1 MTKKGRLK
9 EIFSKALYADNTVL
23 YSVSYR
29 DFNSIVE
36 VPLIEFIKI
45 SENFEVIP
53 ANRVLEIKKGDK
65 VLYHKFGMMQFR
77 R

>member
-53 ANRVLEIKKGDK
+53 VNRILEIKKGDK

>member
-53 ANRVLEIKKGDK
+53 ANRILEIKKEDK
-65 VLYHKFGMMQFR
+65 VLYHKFEVMSI
-77 R
+77 

>member
-53 ANRVLEIKKGDK
+53 ANRILEIKKEDK
-65 VLYHKFGMMQFR
+65 VLYHKFGVMSI
-77 R
+77 

>member
-29 DFNSIVE
+29 DFNSTVE

-53 ANRVLEIKKGDK
+53 VNRILEIKKEDK
-65 VLYHKFGMMQFR
+65 VLYHKFGVMSI
-77 R
+77 

>member
-36 VPLIEFIKI
+36 VPLIEFVKI

-53 ANRVLEIKKGDK
+53 VNRILEIKKGDK
-65 VLYHKFGMMQFR
+65 VLYHKFGVMSI
-77 R
+77 

>member
-53 ANRVLEIKKGDK
+53 ANRILEIKKGDK
-65 VLYHKFGMMQFR
+65 VLYHKFRVMSI
-77 R
+77 